1 LVYTELNV
9 FCLAILLLISLNIY
23 HRSSLYLPDQQL
35 YLALLLTDAVILILD
50 SLMWMSDGQTGST
63 VSLTYP
69 IVSGCYYILNPL
81 ICVLW
86 NYYVDYYI
94 HKSQSHL
101 RKIAIPLMLPALIN
115 VVLVIMN
122 TSANILFYIDENNVY
137 HRGPYFP
144 VMVGISFLL
153 CAYSAVYV
161 LINRK
166 RLPSKEFGTL
176 LIFPL
181 LPILGAVIQ
190 SLHYGL
196 SLIWACVTF
205 SLLLTFINIQ
215 NVQLDTDYLTNLHNR
230 RQLDNYLHIRSQRLR
245 GKVMAGIMIDVDRFK
260 SINDTYGHD
269 SGDRAL
275 KYVADI
281 LRETF
286 RRSDFLARYGGDE
299 FVVVMTIRDPAE
311 LEKAVRRLN
320 ENVTLFNN
328 KKLVPYEIR
337 LSAGYECYSSA
348 YANVSDFL
356 KHIDD
361 LMYTNKQKAKAVYL
375 S

>member
-1 LVYTELNV
+1 
-9 FCLAILLLISLNIY
+9 
-23 HRSSLYLPDQQL
+23 
-35 YLALLLTDAVILILD
+35 
-50 SLMWMSDGQTGST
+50 MWMFDGMPGNAI
-63 VSLTYP
+63 SLTYP
-69 IVSGCYYILNPL
+69 IISGCYYILNPL

-101 RKIAIPLMLPALIN
+101 KKIAFPLMFPALIN

-122 TSANILFYIDENNVY
+122 TSNNILFFIDENNVY

-144 VMVGISFLL
+144 VMAGISFLL
-153 CAYSAVYV
+153 CAYSVIYV
-161 LINRK
+161 SMNRK
-166 RLPSKEFGTL
+166 KLPSKEFSTL
-176 LIFPL
+176 FFFPL
-181 LPILGAVIQ
+181 VPIVGGILQ
-190 SLHYGL
+190 TMFYGL
-196 SLIWACVTF
+196 SLLWAGATF

-286 RRSDFLARYGGDE
+286 RRGDFLARYGGDE
-299 FVVVMTIRDPAE
+299 FVVVMTLRDPSD
-311 LEKAVRRLN
+311 LEKYMRWLN
-320 ENVTLFNN
+320 ENVELFNAKN
-328 KKLVPYEIR
+328 LVPYEIH
-337 LSAGYECYSSA
+337 LSAGSACYSSE
-348 YANVSDFL
+348 YENVSDFL
-356 KHIDD
+356 KYIDD
-361 LMYTNKQKAKAVYL
+361 LMYVNKQKAKAARV